1 MLNPAT
7 NRNLRAPGANGYSIP
22 GWASDEMI
30 EDLRKAWFAAAD
42 ETQRRGLAEKIQR
55 RAFEIGLYL
64 PIGQFIARRAF
75 RNSLGGIPDSPI
87 PVLWNIEK
95 R

>member
-7 NRNLRAPGANGYSIP
+7 NRNPRAPGANGYSIP

-30 EDLRKAWFAAAD
+30 EDLHKAWFAAAA
-42 ETQRRGLAEKIQR
+42 ETQRRDLAEKIHR

-75 RNSLGGIPDSPI
+75 RNSLGAIPGSPI
-87 PVLWNIEK
+87 PVL
-95 R
+95 

>member
-1 MLNPAT
+1 
-7 NRNLRAPGANGYSIP
+7 
-22 GWASDEMI
+22 MI
-30 EDLRKAWFAAAD
+30 EDLRKAWFAAAA
-42 ETQRRGLAEKIQR
+42 ETQQCDLAEKIQR

-64 PIGQFIARRAF
+64 PIGQFITRRAF

>member
-1 MLNPAT
+1 
-7 NRNLRAPGANGYSIP
+7 
-22 GWASDEMI
+22 MI
-30 EDLRKAWFAAAD
+30 EDLHKAWFAAAA
-42 ETQRRGLAEKIQR
+42 ETQRHDLAEKIQR

-95 R
+95 RKL